1 MTYHQ
6 FTNDLGEPYGSFEV
20 FYAVK
25 TVTDQGDIGAG
36 WYWWPCFPGCTPDDY
51 ANGPFKTEKDAIS
64 DALQS

>member
-1 MTYHQ
+1 MSYLQ

-25 TVTDQGDIGAG
+25 IVTDQGDIGAG
-36 WYWWPCFPGCTPDDY
+36 WYWWPCSPGCMPDGD
-51 ANGPFKTEKDAIS
+51 ASGPFLTEEDAIA